1 MGLKF
6 YYVITLN
13 DDNDINNNNNR
24 FSICFLQYLLNLA
37 IFLVLFAYSR
47 KNANQCM
54 YFFLLKGEVTL
65 KFEIFI
71 LVF

>member
-24 FSICFLQYLLNLA
+24 FSICFLKYLLNLA

-54 YFFLLKGEVTL
+54 HFFLLKGEVTL